1 MFELFDKDGDET
13 ITIHELGT
21 VMRCLGQN
29 PTEAELR
36 AIIAEI
42 DADGETVY
50 SAKQTFK
57 ALLLIAMNHC
67 VLTVE
72 QGPLLSL

>member
-50 SAKQTFK
+50 SAKK
-57 ALLLIAMNHC
+57 ECCYKLL
-67 VLTVE
+67 
-72 QGPLLSL
+72 